1 MNDTIDRT
9 TSAHEASVHGG
20 APQTVEASA
29 VEMTRE
35 TGALPVATSRAI
47 VASMTVNHGKTAVFS
62 VTVVSDATVS
72 HDAEA
77 DNGSSATMT
86 VISNAA
92 ASTAQTV
99 TATVMARGAA

>member
-1 MNDTIDRT
+1 
-9 TSAHEASVHGG
+9 
-20 APQTVEASA
+20 
-29 VEMTRE
+29 MTRE
-35 TGALPVATSRAI
+35 VGALPVATSHAI
-47 VASMTVNHGKTAVFS
+47 VASMTANHGETVVFS

-86 VISNAA
+86 VISSAA